1 MRLLIRITTLSENT
15 TGLPGLLAEWGLSLL
30 VETDDKKILFDT
42 GASVSVPHNAS
53 ILGLDLSTIDNIVLS
68 HGHYDHTGGLKE
80 VLKQVGKKIEVIAH
94 PDIWAQKYARGQGFE
109 RYIGVPFPKEDI
121 EGLGASFT
129 LSREAVWITDDI
141 VTTGEIPMIKEFE
154 ELDHNL
160 YVKEKGG
167 WHNDA
172 LLDDRALIIKTSE
185 GLVVI
190 LGCAHR
196 GAINTLRHAQK
207 ITGVELIHTVIGGT
221 HLINA
226 SEERVLRTAVALQEM
241 GVQRVGVSHCT
252 GFTAAAL
259 LAQQLGESFFL
270 NNAGTSTSVP

>member
-1 MRLLIRITTLSENT
+1 LSIRITTLSENT
-15 TGLPGLLAEWGLSLL
+15 AGLPGLLAEWGLSIL
-30 VETDDKKILFDT
+30 VETDDLKILFDT
-42 GASVSVPHNAS
+42 GASISVPHNAS
-53 ILGLDLSTIDNIVLS
+53 VLGLDLSTIDNIVLS

-80 VLKQVGKKIEVIAH
+80 VLKRVGKPVEIIAH
-94 PDIWAQKYARGQGFE
+94 PDIWTQKYRRGGGGE
-109 RYIGVPFPKEDI
+109 RYIGIPFSME
-121 EGLGASFT
+121 T
-129 LSREAVWITDDI
+129 LEPLATLFALSNKPVWITDDI
-141 VTTGEIPMIKEFE
+141 VTTGEIPMTEEFE
-154 ELDHNL
+154 ELDASM
-160 YVKEKGG
+160 YIKEGSN
-167 WHNDA
+167 WYRDE

-196 GAINTLRHAQK
+196 GAINTLRHAQE

-270 NNAGTSTSVP
+270 NNTGTSTSIP